1 MRIAVFVES
10 RLHTGGGFQQ
20 TVSLV
25 QQLQRLP
32 GHEIVTLTT
41 SREVAQEL
49 RSRGIHAQLRSEG
62 GVSRVLEIAAG
73 LNPGIDRILQALR
86 RVGLRSVGRSLD
98 RHLHSLGVDLV
109 YFSAPTY
116 TAVRLAEHPFIFTVW
131 DLCHR
136 DHPEFPEVCHD
147 REFERRERLLKT
159 VLPKAVAVLAD
170 SDSSAVKIAGW
181 YGVDPAR
188 IAILP
193 FAPSIAV
200 RRYVAGECA
209 VTVAAV
215 RSKYALP
222 ERYLFYPAQTWPHK
236 NHVYVLDALAH
247 LERHGGPALDA
258 VFCGSD
264 KGNTDYIKAHAQALG
279 ILGRVHLLGFVGDEE
294 IPAIYDGALAL
305 VMPTYFGST
314 NIPPL
319 EAAAIGCP
327 VIYSDFPDFRA
338 QMRDAA
344 LYCDL
349 TNPAS
354 LAVHL
359 HTLLTDTHELERLR
373 TAGRRLAAELA
384 EVTYE
389 ERLRPILAAFA
400 CKQRSW
406 RAGPAR

>member
-1 MRIAVFVES
+1 LRIAVFVES

-25 QQLQRLP
+25 QQLRRIS

-41 SREVAQEL
+41 SREVVQEL
-49 RSRGIHAQLRSEG
+49 RSRGIDAELRSEG
-62 GVSRVLEIAAG
+62 SVNRMLEIAAG
-73 LNPGIDRILQALR
+73 LNPGIDRILRSLR
-86 RVGLRSVGRSLD
+86 RVGLRSVGRNLD
-98 RHLHSLGVDLV
+98 RLLDALNIDLV

-136 DHPEFPEVCHD
+136 DQPEFPEVSHD
-147 REFERRERLLKT
+147 REFERREHLLKA

-170 SDSSAVKIAGW
+170 SEICAAKIGKW

-188 IAILP
+188 IAIVP
-193 FAPSIAV
+193 FAPSTAV

-209 VTVAAV
+209 VTVPAV
-215 RSKYALP
+215 RSKYTLP
-222 ERYLFYPAQTWPHK
+222 DRYVFYPAQTWPHK

-247 LERHGGPALDA
+247 LERHGGPALDV

-264 KGNTDYIKAHAQALG
+264 KGNTDYIRAHARALG
-279 ILGRVHLLGFVGDEE
+279 ILSRLHLLGFVDDED

-327 VIYSDFPDFRA
+327 VVYADFPDFRA
-338 QMRDAA
+338 QMGDAA

-349 TNPAS
+349 MNPAS
-354 LAVHL
+354 LAAHL

-373 TAGRRLAAELA
+373 TAGRRLAAEMA

-389 ERLRPILAAFA
+389 KRLRPILDAFA
-400 CKQRSW
+400 YKQRRW
-406 RAGPAR
+406 RAGPAQ